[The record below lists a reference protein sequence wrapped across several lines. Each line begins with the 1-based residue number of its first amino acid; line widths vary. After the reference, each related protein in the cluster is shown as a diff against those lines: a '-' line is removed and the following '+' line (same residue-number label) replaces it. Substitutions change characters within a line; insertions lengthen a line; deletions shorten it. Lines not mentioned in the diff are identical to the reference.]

1 MPASRRRKSRQ
12 NPEGERGYL
21 MRTRAVIL
29 AGGEGSRLSTLTA
42 KRTKP
47 AVPFAGKYRIID
59 FTLSNCVNSGIFDVM
74 ILAQY
79 RPHSLIEHIGAGGPW
94 DLNRDFTGGVR
105 IFTPYKARGSSEWY
119 LGTADAV
126 QQNFRFI
133 KNSNPELVLIL
144 SGDHIYRMNY
154 DAMVAFH
161 MDHGADLT
169 MATIR
174 VPREEAKRFGVVSVD
189 DEFRVTSFV
198 EKPEDPPSTLA
209 NMGVY
214 IFSTQVLDR
223 LLWEDRERTGSTHDF
238 GKDILP
244 RMVANQ
250 MRVMAFPF
258 SGYWVDV
265 GTVESYW
272 QAHMDLLT
280 NPPPMDLNDRSWIVH
295 TRTEERPPVWVSAGA
310 TVTDSMVTDGCVIE
324 PGARVERS
332 VLSPGVRVEAGALV
346 REAVLLTDAVI
357 EPGAVVERAII
368 DKKVV
373 VGEKA
378 RVGGA
383 AEGGE
388 TRIAMVGKKSIVPAG
403 YTIEPGAVIATD
415 VIEPDYPS
423 STIRWDQ
430 YIQTGRLPYEL

>member
-1 MPASRRRKSRQ
+1 MK
-12 NPEGERGYL
+12 
-21 MRTRAVIL
+21 TRAVIL

-105 IFTPYKARGSSEWY
+105 MYTPYKARGVSDWY

-133 KNSNPELVLIL
+133 KTGDPDLVLIL
-144 SGDHIYRMNY
+144 SGDHIYEMNY
-154 DAMVAFH
+154 DAMIAFH
-161 MDHGADLT
+161 TDHDADLT

-174 VPREEAKRFGVVSVD
+174 VPKAEASRYGIVAVEED
-189 DEFRVTSFV
+189 YRVTSFI
-198 EKPEDPPSTLA
+198 EKPDQPPSNLV

-214 IFSTQVLDR
+214 LFNRKILDT
-223 LLWEDRERTGSTHDF
+223 LLWQDHQNMGSTHDF

-244 RMVANQ
+244 YMVHEKFNV
-250 MRVMAFPF
+250 RAFPF

-272 QAHMDLLT
+272 KAHMDLLSSRPSV
-280 NPPPMDLNDRSWIVH
+280 NLNDRSWIIH
-295 TRTEERPPVWVSAGA
+295 TRTEERPPVFISQGA
-310 TVTDSMVTDGCVIE
+310 RVNDSMITDGCVIHE
-324 PGARVERS
+324 DAVVEKS
-332 VLSPGVRVEAGALV
+332 VLSPGVIVEPGAV
-346 REAVLLTDAVI
+346 IRNSVLLTDAI
-357 EPGAVVERAII
+357 IRSGAVVECAII
-368 DKKVV
+368 DKQVE

-378 RVGGA
+378 VVGGKCS
-383 AEGGE
+383 ENE
-388 TRIAMVGKKSIVPAG
+388 TLDKMSKSEPASTALAMAITMVGKNSLITPGITVEA
-403 YTIEPGAVIATD
+403 GAVIATD
-415 VIEPDYPS
+415 VIPSDYPS
-423 STIRWDQ
+423 DIIRGGD
-430 YIQTGRLPYEL
+430 YIQTKRLAYEV